1 MNFRKFDKYIIVR
14 KNANVNIFRKFV
26 TIYL

>member
-1 MNFRKFDKYIIVR
+1 MNFRKFDNDIIIR

-26 TIYL
+26 TISL

>member
-1 MNFRKFDKYIIVR
+1 MNFRKFDKNIIIR

-26 TIYL
+26 TISL